1 MPYKNLRPYS
11 DGNLPIKVS
20 VSPEP
25 PNGLNAGELAMNA
38 ASGVCYVGLN
48 SGGAGVLPRATGF
61 SEIVILG
68 QHDYDALV
76 AATAT
81 VSTTLYIV
89 TPDPEE

>member
-20 VSPEP
+20 ISAGP

-48 SGGAGVLPRATGF
+48 SGGAAVLPRATGF

-68 QHDYDALV
+68 QDEYDALV
-76 AATAT
+76 DATAT
-81 VSTTLYIV
+81 IATTLYIV

>member
-1 MPYKNLRPYS
+1 MPYENLRPYP

-20 VSPEP
+20 ISAGP

-48 SGGAGVLPRATGF
+48 SGGAGVLPRAFGF
-61 SEIVILG
+61 AEIVVIEEAAY
-68 QHDYDALV
+68 QDLV
-76 AATAT
+76 DATAT

-89 TPDPEE
+89 TPDPE